1 MTKYDIDVI
10 CTFLSLFSFL
20 FSIISLILSGI
31 TTKRILSFK
40 NDLND
45 RDRGLVF
52 MIDFSFYLPTK
63 IYFGE
68 DKHLQIVDV
77 LREFSYK
84 NILIVCGNLSSI
96 DIYIYSFNV

>member
-40 NDLND
+40 NDLNVSVE
-45 RDRGLVF
+45 L
-52 MIDFSFYLPTK
+52 I
-63 IYFGE
+63 E
-68 DKHLQIVDV
+68 DKDN
-77 LREFSYK
+77 K
-84 NILIVCGNLSSI
+84 TK
-96 DIYIYSFNV
+96 

>member
-40 NDLND
+40 TDLEDNMD
-45 RDRGLVF
+45 L
-52 MIDFSFYLPTK
+52 I
-63 IYFGE
+63 E
-68 DKHLQIVDV
+68 DKDNKKIIQ
-77 LREFSYK
+77 SK
-84 NILIVCGNLSSI
+84 KLSL
-96 DIYIYSFNV
+96 

>member
-40 NDLND
+40 TDLND
-45 RDRGLVF
+45 NIEL
-52 MIDFSFYLPTK
+52 I
-63 IYFGE
+63 E
-68 DKHLQIVDV
+68 DKDN
-77 LREFSYK
+77 K
-84 NILIVCGNLSSI
+84 NKTK
-96 DIYIYSFNV
+96 

>member
-40 NDLND
+40 NNLNVNVE
-45 RDRGLVF
+45 L
-52 MIDFSFYLPTK
+52 I
-63 IYFGE
+63 E
-68 DKHLQIVDV
+68 DKDN
-77 LREFSYK
+77 K
-84 NILIVCGNLSSI
+84 NKTK
-96 DIYIYSFNV
+96 

>member
-45 RDRGLVF
+45 NIELIEDED
-52 MIDFSFYLPTK
+52 IKNKTK
-63 IYFGE
+63 
-68 DKHLQIVDV
+68 
-77 LREFSYK
+77 
-84 NILIVCGNLSSI
+84 
-96 DIYIYSFNV
+96 

>member
-40 NDLND
+40 IDLND
-45 RDRGLVF
+45 SIEL
-52 MIDFSFYLPTK
+52 I
-63 IYFGE
+63 E
-68 DKHLQIVDV
+68 DKDN
-77 LREFSYK
+77 K
-84 NILIVCGNLSSI
+84 NKTK
-96 DIYIYSFNV
+96 

>member
-40 NDLND
+40 NNLNVSVE
-45 RDRGLVF
+45 L
-52 MIDFSFYLPTK
+52 I
-63 IYFGE
+63 E
-68 DKHLQIVDV
+68 DKDN
-77 LREFSYK
+77 K
-84 NILIVCGNLSSI
+84 NKTK
-96 DIYIYSFNV
+96 

>member
-40 NDLND
+40 NDLNVSVE
-45 RDRGLVF
+45 L
-52 MIDFSFYLPTK
+52 I
-63 IYFGE
+63 E
-68 DKHLQIVDV
+68 DKDN
-77 LREFSYK
+77 K
-84 NILIVCGNLSSI
+84 NKTK
-96 DIYIYSFNV
+96 

>member
-40 NDLND
+40 NNLNVSVELIED
-45 RDRGLVF
+45 QDNKNK
-52 MIDFSFYLPTK
+52 TK
-63 IYFGE
+63 
-68 DKHLQIVDV
+68 
-77 LREFSYK
+77 
-84 NILIVCGNLSSI
+84 
-96 DIYIYSFNV
+96 

>member
-40 NDLND
+40 TDLEDNME
-45 RDRGLVF
+45 L
-52 MIDFSFYLPTK
+52 I
-63 IYFGE
+63 E
-68 DKHLQIVDV
+68 DKDN
-77 LREFSYK
+77 K
-84 NILIVCGNLSSI
+84 NKTK
-96 DIYIYSFNV
+96 